1 MFPNTI
7 ANDILKL
14 YFNATAI
21 ANVADNAA
29 TAPLTN
35 LYAALH
41 SAFPGYTGTQSTS
54 EVSYTG
60 YARPA
65 IARTTGGFTVA
76 TNGVALVAT
85 ASMGQCTAGSATA
98 MFATIGEAV
107 SGASKIGAMMPL
119 GSVLG
124 PFTAV
129 AGTDTITLPGLTGL
143 AVDDRITFLVPHTGM
158 TIPTGITEGT
168 VYFVKTVST
177 NDITISTTQG
187 GATLDITAAGDGLAF
202 RVTPIVIGVGTT
214 PQLASGSNFLV
225 LR

>member
-29 TAPLTN
+29 ASPLAN
-35 LYAALH
+35 LFAALH
-41 SAFPGYTGTQSTS
+41 SAFPGYAGTQSTS
-54 EVSYTG
+54 EVAYTG
-60 YARPA
+60 YARA
-65 IARTTGGFTVA
+65 TIARTTGGFTVA
-76 TNGVALVAT
+76 TNGVKLVAT
-85 ASMGQCTAGSATA
+85 ASLGQCTAGSATA

-124 PFTAV
+124 PFTAID
-129 AGTDTITLPGLTGL
+129 AGDVITIPGLTGL
-143 AVDDRITFLVPHTGM
+143 AVNDRITFLAPHAGMTLPTGM
-158 TIPTGITEGT
+158 TEGT
-168 VYFVKTVST
+168 VYFVLTVAT
-177 NDITISTTQG
+177 NDITVSTTQG
-187 GATLDITAAGDGLAF
+187 GATLALTSAGDGLAF

-214 PQLASGSNFLV
+214 PQLDSASNFLV